1 MYCYLYTAHMT
12 ICELGKEWADP
23 TKIPVDAI
31 VTEWRKQSKRGRYE
45 AAMWRDAGLEEPNA
59 KGAKGAKEGANA
71 DAEMEVDN
79 LTAGGFFG
87 WMGRDQLGAGRVR
100 AGAYPPPAAQGP

>member
-1 MYCYLYTAHMT
+1 MLQLRTLMT

-31 VTEWRKQSKRGRYE
+31 VTEWREQSKRGRYE

-59 KGAKGAKEGANA
+59 KGAKGAR
-71 DAEMEVDN
+71 VD
-79 LTAGGFFG
+79 T
-87 WMGRDQLGAGRVR
+87 MQIRI
-100 AGAYPPPAAQGP
+100 